1 MIEKALNKYK
11 DKRLFLITDENV
23 YFYYKNHL
31 KDVLKEY
38 RVDYIIIK
46 PGEASKSEENYLKIV
61 NMLLERHITRKDII
75 VAFGGGVVGDLS
87 GFVAATVLRGVSFI
101 NIPTSLLAMIDSSI
115 GSKVGI
121 DTIYGK
127 NLIGA
132 FKNPLEV
139 IIDSNYLKT
148 LPKKECDNAM
158 AEVIKYY
165 LIDDVSLL
173 EDIKNNNLENIIKK
187 SINSK
192 KEIITKDPFETYER
206 MYLNF
211 GHTFAHAIERHSN
224 YEIPHGYAVAMGMDI
239 AIRLGI
245 YFNITNKEVLNKLH
259 NLYSYY
265 NLPLFKGN
273 IQELVPYLSNDKK
286 AVLDKINFV
295 FIKDVGMPLIK
306 QINKEVFY
314 EISSF

>member
-1 MIEKALNKYK
+1 M
-11 DKRLFLITDENV
+11 FLITDENV

-38 RVDYIIIK
+38 SVEYIIIK

-61 NMLLERHITRKDII
+61 NMLLGKKITRKDII

-87 GFVAATVLRGVSFI
+87 GFVAATVLRGISFI
-101 NIPTSLLAMIDSSI
+101 NIPTSLLAMVDSSI

-139 IIDSNYLKT
+139 IIDHNYLKT
-148 LPKKECDNAM
+148 LPKEEYNNGV

-173 EDIKNNNLENIIKK
+173 EDIKSNNLENIIRK

-192 KEIITKDPFETYER
+192 KKIITKDPFETYER
-206 MYLNF
+206 MCLNF

-224 YEIPHGYAVAMGMDI
+224 YEISHGYAVAMGMDI
-239 AIRLGI
+239 ATRLGI
-245 YFNITNKEVLNKLH
+245 HFNITNKEMLNKLH
-259 NLYSYY
+259 ELYSYY
-265 NLPLFKGN
+265 DLPLFKGN
-273 IQELVPYLSNDKK
+273 IHALIPYLTNDKK
-286 AVLDKINFV
+286 VISDKINFV
-295 FIKDVGMPLIK
+295 FIRDVGTPLIK
-306 QINKEVFY
+306 QINQEVFY
-314 EISSF
+314 EISNF

>member
-1 MIEKALNKYK
+1 M
-11 DKRLFLITDENV
+11 

-31 KDVLKEY
+31 KETLKEY
-38 RVDYIIIK
+38 TVDYIIIK
-46 PGEASKSEENYLKIV
+46 PGETSKSEDNYLEIV
-61 NMLLERHITRKDII
+61 NMLLKKRIARKDII

-87 GFVAATVLRGVSFI
+87 GFVAATILRGVPFI
-101 NIPTSLLAMIDSSI
+101 NIPTSLLAMVDSSI

-121 DTIYGK
+121 DTVYGK

-132 FKNPLEV
+132 FKNPIEV
-139 IIDSNYLKT
+139 IIDSSYLKT
-148 LPKKECDNAM
+148 LPKEEYNNAM

-173 EDIKNNNLENIIKK
+173 EDIENNNLENIIKK

-192 KEIITKDPFETYER
+192 KEIVTKDPFEKHER
-206 MYLNF
+206 MHLNF

-224 YEIPHGYAVAMGMDI
+224 YEITHGYAVAMGMEI
-239 AIRLGI
+239 AVRLGI
-245 YFNITNKEVLNKLH
+245 YLKITNKEVLNKLH
-259 NLYSYY
+259 MLYRYY
-265 NLPLFKGN
+265 NLPLFNGN

-295 FIKDVGMPLIK
+295 FIKDIGIPFIK

-314 EISSF
+314 EISNF